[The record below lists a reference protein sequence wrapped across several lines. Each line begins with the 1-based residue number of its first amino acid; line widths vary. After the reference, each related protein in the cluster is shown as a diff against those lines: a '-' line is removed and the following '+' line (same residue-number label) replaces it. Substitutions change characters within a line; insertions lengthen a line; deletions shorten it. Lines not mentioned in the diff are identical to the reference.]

1 MLAPTIPGP
10 FLDLGIIVVATVAIL
25 WFLRVR
31 GEWFVRVAS
40 LWLFTTDHKRIGI
53 MYIALGIAFFFI
65 GGIYAT
71 VIRTDLGF
79 VQGLGL
85 DPQTTLGIDPDTYS
99 ILFTMHGTLMIFMFV
114 IPTLAGF
121 GNYLVPSMI
130 GAREMALPR
139 INAIAFW
146 MLPIAGVLLI
156 LSDANAG
163 WTGYVPLSLQ
173 IDPTNPHGVDL
184 WILGLHILSASS
196 MLGAINFI
204 VTITKHR
211 APGVHYWNMPLF
223 VWATFI
229 NSILLLFALPSLSV
243 ALTMILSDRDFG
255 THLLAAANGTPLG
268 GALLYQ
274 NMFWF
279 FAHPEVYVMV
289 LPAFGLISTIL
300 PKLARKDIFGYA
312 AMVIALGVFAVLSF
326 AVWEHHM
333 FVTGVDTDVR
343 FVFMLSTMA
352 IAVPSAV
359 KTFNWV
365 ATLWGGH
372 IWMATPMWWCLGFIT
387 GFVIGG
393 LSGLMLAS
401 IPIDYLYH
409 ATYFVVAHFHY
420 ILVGGTLFAIFGA
433 IYFYYP
439 IWTKRWYNQALSQV
453 HFVLTYVGANL
464 LLFPWFILGAEG
476 MPRRVYTYLPT
487 ENFQFLNFLS
497 SLGAAILGIGQLV
510 FLYNMVWSYYG
521 GEPVKTADPWG
532 EPLPS
537 TMSGPAP
544 PRPAPPGR
552 PTPTAP
558 GTPLPSAASAG
569 GPGSA

>member
-1 MLAPTIPGP
+1 MLDSS
-10 FLDLGIIVVATVAIL
+10 DLTVLIEGLLVVVATAL
-25 WFLRVR
+25 FLLFLSRR
-31 GEWFVRVAS
+31 GVWFVRVAK
-40 LWLFTTDHKRIGI
+40 LWMFTTDHKRIGI
-53 MYIALGIAFFFI
+53 MYLVTGLVFFFI

-71 VIRTDLGF
+71 VIRTDLG
-79 VQGLGL
+79 VIQGLGL
-85 DPQTTLGIDPDTYS
+85 SPETTLGITPDVYS
-99 ILFTMHGTLMIFMFV
+99 ILFTMHGVLMIFMFI
-114 IPTLAGF
+114 IPALAGF
-121 GNYLVPSMI
+121 GNYLLPSMI
-130 GAREMALPR
+130 GAKEMALPR

-146 MLPIAGVLLI
+146 MIPPSGVILL
-156 LSDANAG
+156 LSNASAG

-173 IDPTNPHGVDL
+173 SPVDNPHGIDL
-184 WILGLHILSASS
+184 WVLGLHILSISS

-204 VTITKHR
+204 VTVTKHR

-229 NSILLLFALPSLSV
+229 NSILLLFALPSLSI
-243 ALTMILSDRDFG
+243 ALTMVLADRNLG

-279 FAHPEVYVMV
+279 FAHPEVYIMV

-312 AMVIALGVFAVLSF
+312 AMAIALGVFAVLSF

-333 FVTGVDTDVR
+333 FVTGLSTDVR

-365 ATLWGGH
+365 ATLWGGR

-420 ILVGGTLFAIFGA
+420 ILVAGTLFAIFGA
-433 IYFYYP
+433 IYFYFP
-439 IWTKRWYNQALSQV
+439 IWTRRWYNQTMAQM
-453 HFVLTYVGANL
+453 HFLLTYVGANL

-476 MPRRVYTYLPT
+476 LPRRVYTYLPT
-487 ENFQFLNFLS
+487 PQFEFLNLLS
-497 SLGAAILGIGQLV
+497 SLGAFILGIGQLI
-510 FLYNMVWSYYG
+510 FAANMIYSYYG
-521 GEPVKTADPWG
+521 GKPVTVPDPWG

-537 TMSGPAP
+537 TMTGPAP
-544 PRPAPPGR
+544 VPAPAPIPHRPGV
-552 PTPTAP
+552 
-558 GTPLPSAASAG
+558 PLPSAVPAVEG
-569 GPGSA
+569 G